1 MDHPTSGDDCL
12 MATLAYVFSLCFPV
26 AAPLIIFLVKR
37 RSRFVAFHALQA
49 LFIELGLVILGV
61 VVVALTWLFGL
72 LGPLVLLLGPL
83 HLIAWGL
90 GIAAWVYKIIGAIQA
105 NSGIWFRIPY
115 VWPYA
120 ERIA

>member
-1 MDHPTSGDDCL
+1 MDYPTSGDDRL

-26 AAPLIIFLVKR
+26 AAPLLIFLVKR

-49 LFIELGLVILGV
+49 LFMELGLAVMGLAV
-61 VVVALTWLFGL
+61 VVLTWILGL
-72 LGPLVLLLGPL
+72 LGPLALLVVPL
-83 HLIAWGL
+83 HLIAWAT
-90 GIAAWVYKIIGAIQA
+90 GIAAWLYKIMGAIHA
-105 NSGIWFRIPY
+105 SSGKWYRIPF

>member
-1 MDHPTSGDDCL
+1 VDYPTTSDDRL

-37 RSRFVAFHALQA
+37 RSRFVAYHALQA
-49 LFIELGLVILGV
+49 LFIELGLAILGV
-61 VVVALTWLFGL
+61 AVVILSWILGM
-72 LGPLVLLLGPL
+72 LGPLALLLVPL
-83 HLIAWGL
+83 HVIAWGA
-90 GIAAWVYKIIGAIQA
+90 GIAAWIYKIVGAIQA
-105 NSGIWFRIPY
+105 NSGNWYRIPF